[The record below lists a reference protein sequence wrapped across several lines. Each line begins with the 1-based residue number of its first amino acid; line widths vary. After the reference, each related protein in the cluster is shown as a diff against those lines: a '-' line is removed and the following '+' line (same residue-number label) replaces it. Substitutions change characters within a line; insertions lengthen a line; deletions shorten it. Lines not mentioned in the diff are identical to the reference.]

1 MKYCKR
7 FFLQLMLLWGLSLPL
22 FAQSPRAETVEPAL
36 QSLDSKLD
44 VILRRLDAIE
54 KRLGRLEGQ
63 RNVPMPPS
71 EAAKQNETSVIL
83 VINWYRP
90 RKLAIIP
97 PAVDAGMLIDGVER
111 ALKIENHGGKDPLQ
125 NLMIPKHD
133 GVIFKESILR
143 RK

>member
-1 MKYCKR
+1 
-7 FFLQLMLLWGLSLPL
+7 MLLWGLSLPL

-83 VINWYRP
+83 VP
-90 RKLAIIP
+90 RERIEMACC
-97 PAVDAGMLIDGVER
+97 GMAPHFDICRFTLPTPCRYKSSYKVEPSF
-111 ALKIENHGGKDPLQ
+111 HCSTQ
-125 NLMIPKHD
+125 
-133 GVIFKESILR
+133 
-143 RK
+143 